1 MQADVQVD
9 GAYALAGRILDRIQN
24 RDGTVLADLRFL
36 AAWDRGLAALPGSIL
51 RLHRLRRA
59 NPAGAAAG
67 RHPNPAATDEAS
79 AAPPVAVADAIR
91 AGDVSWRP

>member
-1 MQADVQVD
+1 MQTDVQAD
-9 GAYALAGRILDRIQN
+9 GAFALAGRILDRIQN

-36 AAWDRGLAALPGSIL
+36 AAWDRGLAASPGSIL
-51 RLHRLRRA
+51 RLRQLRRA

-67 RHPNPAATDEAS
+67 RHPDPAATDEVS
-79 AAPPVAVADAIR
+79 AAPPVAAADPIR